1 MKVVILFGILATHL
15 YNNRFKHKLIMAGK
29 ELDASIIDP
38 PREEE
43 ESEPGLK
50 EELHKM
56 KHKMTEMYQLPV
68 GFKMPMFDLYDRHR
82 DPVAHLR
89 GFCSKMTRAGG
100 KDELLMAYFSQSL
113 SGAAL
118 EWYARQD
125 NIRSYNWD
133 NLAQAFARHFQ
144 YNVKIVPDRLSLTK
158 IEKKPSES
166 FREYGFRWREQA
178 AHVYPPM
185 EEDKM
190 VEHFLQALEPT
201 YLGHLILAIG
211 KSFNKVVKIGG
222 IVEEGLKSI
231 KIISYSAIKATT
243 HAIQNGTGGVL
254 GKKKKE
260 DVAMV
265 VSGYWHDPT
274 AHAET
279 HMIEIVHKYGEPKKP
294 SKFVM
299 MIRFGKSKPVKTPN
313 VTKAIS
319 LIVEGLTDKL
329 SRPNDKPPV
338 VVAKGLPGDDG
349 TKQGKPKVVMRG
361 IASKSVIIVEGAR
374 IAPVIII
381 PVTQLSIK
389 NTMVVPWN
397 YKRVIVTYKGKEVQ
411 HHQALMKILNEAH
424 IPDKITVNHLE
435 KIITK
440 IFESNRITFSD
451 NELLWRLKID
461 AERIHK
467 NSICIQGFDGG
478 GKDSI
483 GDIVLELKIGPVE
496 FTMEFQ
502 VLVVAVSYNLML
514 GRPWIHVAKAVM
526 SSLHQILKFEWD
538 RQEVIVHGDENF
550 CAYKYTSVPFI
561 KVEADKGPNF

>member
-43 ESEPGLK
+43 EFEPGLK

-222 IVEEGLKSI
+222 MVEEGLKSI

-274 AHAET
+274 
-279 HMIEIVHKYGEPKKP
+279 
-294 SKFVM
+294 
-299 MIRFGKSKPVKTPN
+299 
-313 VTKAIS
+313 
-319 LIVEGLTDKL
+319 VEGLTDKL

-361 IASKSVIIVEGAR
+361 IAKELRKTKPPKDGPILVKKL
-374 IAPVIII
+374 
-381 PVTQLSIK
+381 VTEEEAEEFLREMK
-389 NTMVVPWN
+389 
-397 YKRVIVTYKGKEVQ
+397 